1 MMHATPKGGQKAG
14 SHRSWEAVVALM
26 RQDVRELGMEPG
38 NAARFLQRFTSTTDA
53 LTSQLRRGWGL
64 NAHEMQ
70 AVSTLWEF
78 GRMTMTD
85 LGRRIPLSRAAVTTL
100 TDRLERLGYVKR
112 VPDPTDRR
120 RILLEVTERV
130 EQEFERIH
138 GRWNLRVEEYVRSID
153 PAAWQAVVTVLADL
167 RDIAR
172 EEADELRS
180 MSREELDQL
189 GGGGATTSGS
199 SSPTEAP
206 PSWW

>member
-1 MMHATPKGGQKAG
+1 MTAAPEKKQW
-14 SHRSWEAVVALM
+14 SDVVALM
-26 RQDVRELGMEPG
+26 RRDVRELGREP
-38 NAARFLQRFTSTTDA
+38 AHAPRFLQRCTSTTEA
-53 LTSQLRRGWGL
+53 LTAQLRRGWGL

-78 GRMTMTD
+78 GRMTMTE

-130 EQEFERIH
+130 EQEFARINGH
-138 GRWNLRVEEYVRSID
+138 WNHRIEEYVSALE
-153 PAAWQAVVTVLADL
+153 PATWNSVVDVLADI

-172 EEADELRS
+172 EEASELRE
-180 MSREELDQL
+180 MSREELEKI
-189 GGGGATTSGS
+189 GGGARQPGKRRDQET
-199 SSPTEAP
+199 P

>member
-1 MMHATPKGGQKAG
+1 MTAAVDKKN
-14 SHRSWEAVVALM
+14 WNDVVALM
-26 RQDVRELGMEPG
+26 RRDVRELGREEG
-38 NAARFLQRFTSTTDA
+38 QAARFLQRYTSSIDA
-53 LTSQLRRGWGL
+53 LTSQLRRGWSL
-64 NAHEMQ
+64 NAHEMH

-130 EQEFERIH
+130 EQEFTRVNGHWNERV
-138 GRWNLRVEEYVRSID
+138 NEYVRGLA
-153 PAAWQAVVTVLADL
+153 PEAWNQVVEVLADL

-172 EEADELRS
+172 AEADELRA
-180 MSREELDQL
+180 MSRDEVEKL
-189 GGGGATTSGS
+189 GGGGTRRTPRRRDDDTP
-199 SSPTEAP
+199 PT
-206 PSWW
+206 WW

>member
-1 MMHATPKGGQKAG
+1 MTAAQDKRT
-14 SHRSWEAVVALM
+14 WNEIVALM
-26 RQDVRELGMEPG
+26 RLDVRELGREPG
-38 NAARFLQRFTSTTDA
+38 QAARFLQRFTSTADS
-53 LTSQLRRGWGL
+53 LSSQLRRAWGL

-70 AVSTLWEF
+70 AVGTLWEF

-130 EQEFERIH
+130 EQEFTRIH
-138 GRWNLRVEEYVRSID
+138 GHWNERVEEYVKGLDAEVWGR
-153 PAAWQAVVTVLADL
+153 VVDVLADL
-167 RDIAR
+167 REIAR
-172 EEADELRS
+172 DEADELRA
-180 MSREELDQL
+180 MSSDELEKL
-189 GGGGATTSGS
+189 GGGGSRRS
-199 SSPTEAP
+199 SKRRDADMP

>member
-1 MMHATPKGGQKAG
+1 MTAAQA
-14 SHRSWEAVVALM
+14 RRNWNEVVALM
-26 RQDVRELGMEPG
+26 RQDARELGRTEGQGP
-38 NAARFLQRFTSTTDA
+38 RFLQRFTSTVDA

-70 AVSTLWEF
+70 AVSLLWEF

-100 TDRLERLGYVKR
+100 TDRLERLGFVKR
-112 VPDPTDRR
+112 VPDPADRR

-130 EQEFERIH
+130 EQEFARVHGHWNER
-138 GRWNLRVEEYVRSID
+138 VDQYVRGLD
-153 PAAWQAVVTVLADL
+153 AETWAAVVDVLADI

-172 EEADELRS
+172 EEADELRA
-180 MSREELDQL
+180 MSRDEIDKL
-189 GGGGATTSGS
+189 GGGGASRTKRNRDSDM
-199 SSPTEAP
+199 P

>member
-1 MMHATPKGGQKAG
+1 MTTAQDK
-14 SHRSWEAVVALM
+14 RSWNEVVALM
-26 RQDVRELGMEPG
+26 RRDVRDLGREAG
-38 NAARFLQRFTSTTDA
+38 QGARFLQRFTSTMDA
-53 LTSQLRRGWGL
+53 LSSQLRRAWGL

-100 TDRLERLGYVKR
+100 TDRLERLGYVRR

-130 EQEFERIH
+130 EREFARIH
-138 GRWNLRVEEYVRSID
+138 GRWNDRVEGYVRGLD
-153 PAAWQAVVTVLADL
+153 PDTWSTVVDVLADL
-167 RDIAR
+167 RELAR

-180 MSREELDQL
+180 MSSEELQEL
-189 GGGGATTSGS
+189 GGGGSTPSAKRADAEIT
-199 SSPTEAP
+199 PT
-206 PSWW
+206 WW

>member
-1 MMHATPKGGQKAG
+1 MTAAQDRRNWGD
-14 SHRSWEAVVALM
+14 VVALM
-26 RQDVRELGMEPG
+26 RLDVRELGREPG
-38 NAARFLQRFTSTTDA
+38 NAARFLQRYTSTVDA

-70 AVSTLWEF
+70 AISMLWEF

-112 VPDPTDRR
+112 VPDPSDRR

-130 EQEFERIH
+130 EEEFARIQGH
-138 GRWNLRVEEYVRSID
+138 WNQRVEEYVRGLD
-153 PAAWQAVVTVLADL
+153 PDAWAAVVDVLSDL

-172 EEADELRS
+172 DEAEELRS
-180 MSREELDQL
+180 MSREELEKL
-189 GGGGATTSGS
+189 GGGGARR
-199 SSPTEAP
+199 AQRRRDQDMP

>member
-1 MMHATPKGGQKAG
+1 MTAAQDKRNWTD
-14 SHRSWEAVVALM
+14 VVAMM
-26 RQDVRELGMEPG
+26 RQDVRELGRQEG
-38 NAARFLQRFTSTTDA
+38 QAARFLQRYNSTIDS

-70 AVSTLWEF
+70 AVSMLWEF

-130 EQEFERIH
+130 EQEFARVH
-138 GRWNLRVEEYVRSID
+138 GHWNDRVDDYVRGLD
-153 PAAWQAVVTVLADL
+153 EATWAAVVDVLADL

-180 MSREELDQL
+180 LSRDEIEKL
-189 GGGGATTSGS
+189 GGGGARR
-199 SSPTEAP
+199 AQRRRDADMP

>member
-1 MMHATPKGGQKAG
+1 MTAAQDKQNWTDI
-14 SHRSWEAVVALM
+14 VALM
-26 RQDVRELGMEPG
+26 RQDVRELGRQEG
-38 NAARFLQRFTSTTDA
+38 QGARFLQRYTSTVDA

-70 AVSTLWEF
+70 AVSMLWEF

-112 VPDPTDRR
+112 VPDPDDRR

-130 EQEFERIH
+130 EQEFVRVH
-138 GRWNLRVEEYVRSID
+138 GHWNQRVEEYVSGLD
-153 PAAWQAVVTVLADL
+153 EKVWANVVDVLADI

-172 EEADELRS
+172 EEAEELRAL
-180 MSREELDQL
+180 SREEIEKL
-189 GGGGATTSGS
+189 GGGGSRKS
-199 SSPTEAP
+199 QRRRDSEMP

>member
-1 MMHATPKGGQKAG
+1 MTPAREKQQW
-14 SHRSWEAVVALM
+14 SDVVALM
-26 RQDVRELGMEPG
+26 RRDVRELGRD
-38 NAARFLQRFTSTTDA
+38 AAHAPRFLQRCTSTTEA
-53 LTSQLRRGWGL
+53 LTAQLRRGWGI

-70 AVSTLWEF
+70 AVSILWEF
-78 GRMTMTD
+78 GRMTMTE

-130 EQEFERIH
+130 EQESARINGH
-138 GRWNLRVEEYVRSID
+138 WNHRVEEYVRSLD
-153 PAAWQAVVTVLADL
+153 PASWNTVVDVLADL
-167 RDIAR
+167 RGLAR
-172 EEADELRS
+172 EEAAELRE

-189 GGGGATTSGS
+189 GGGARKAGARRDQET
-199 SSPTEAP
+199 P

>member
-1 MMHATPKGGQKAG
+1 MTAAQDRH
-14 SHRSWEAVVALM
+14 SWNEVVALM
-26 RQDVRELGMEPG
+26 RRDVRELGREPG
-38 NAARFLQRFTSTTDA
+38 QAARFMQRYTSTVDA

-70 AVSTLWEF
+70 AVSMLWEF

-112 VPDPTDRR
+112 VPDPSDRR

-130 EQEFERIH
+130 ELEFSRVN
-138 GRWNLRVEEYVRSID
+138 GGWNDSIDEYVRGLD
-153 PAAWQAVVTVLADL
+153 PQVWGQVVDVLADL
-167 RDIAR
+167 RDLAR
-172 EEADELRS
+172 EEAEELRAL
-180 MSREELDQL
+180 SREEIEKL
-189 GGGGATTSGS
+189 GGGGARRSQRRRDQDM
-199 SSPTEAP
+199 P

>member
-1 MMHATPKGGQKAG
+1 MTTANDK
-14 SHRSWEAVVALM
+14 RSWTEVVALM
-26 RQDVRELGMEPG
+26 RLDVRELGREPG
-38 NAARFLQRFTSTTDA
+38 NAARFLQRFTSTTDS

-70 AVSTLWEF
+70 AISTLWEF

-100 TDRLERLGYVKR
+100 TDRLERLQFVKR

-130 EQEFERIH
+130 ETEFARIH
-138 GRWNLRVEEYVRSID
+138 GHWNERVEEYVQTLD
-153 PAAWQAVVTVLADL
+153 PKTWGAVVDVLADL
-167 RDIAR
+167 RDLAR
-172 EEADELRS
+172 VEADELRS
-180 MSREELDQL
+180 MSADEVEKL
-189 GGGGATTSGS
+189 GGGGTKRAARRRDS
-199 SSPTEAP
+199 EMP

>member
-1 MMHATPKGGQKAG
+1 MTAAHEKKQW
-14 SHRSWEAVVALM
+14 SDVVALM
-26 RQDVRELGMEPG
+26 RRDVRELGRDVEHAP
-38 NAARFLQRFTSTTDA
+38 RFLQRCTSTTEA
-53 LTSQLRRGWGL
+53 LTAQLRRGWGI

-78 GRMTMTD
+78 GRMTMTE

-100 TDRLERLGYVKR
+100 TDRLERLGYVNR

-130 EQEFERIH
+130 EQEFARINGH
-138 GRWNLRVEEYVRSID
+138 WNHRVEEYVRSLD
-153 PAAWQAVVTVLADL
+153 PATWNAVVDVLADL
-167 RDIAR
+167 RGFAR
-172 EEADELRS
+172 EEAAELRE

-189 GGGGATTSGS
+189 GGGARQSGARRDRET
-199 SSPTEAP
+199 P

>member
-1 MMHATPKGGQKAG
+1 MTAAQDRQG
-14 SHRSWEAVVALM
+14 WNDVVARM
-26 RQDVRELGMEPG
+26 RLDVRELGREEG
-38 NAARFLQRFTSTTDA
+38 QSARFLQRFTSTVDA
-53 LTSQLRRGWGL
+53 LGSQLRRGWGL

-70 AVSTLWEF
+70 AISMLWEF

-100 TDRLERLGYVKR
+100 TDRLERLGFVKR

-130 EQEFERIH
+130 EEEFQRIH
-138 GRWNLRVEEYVRSID
+138 GQWNARVEEYVQELD
-153 PAAWQAVVTVLADL
+153 PAAWATVVDVLADL

-172 EEADELRS
+172 EEAEELRS
-180 MSREELDQL
+180 LSREEIAKL
-189 GGGGATTSGS
+189 GGGGGRRTQRRRDQ
-199 SSPTEAP
+199 EMP

>member
-1 MMHATPKGGQKAG
+1 MTAADEKQQW
-14 SHRSWEAVVALM
+14 SDVVALM
-26 RQDVRELGMEPG
+26 RRDVRELGRDASHAP
-38 NAARFLQRFTSTTDA
+38 RFLQRCSATTEA
-53 LTSQLRRGWGL
+53 LTAQLRRGWGI

-70 AVSTLWEF
+70 AISTLWEF
-78 GRMTMTD
+78 GRMTMTE

-130 EQEFERIH
+130 EQEFARVNGH
-138 GRWNLRVEEYVRSID
+138 WNLRIEQYVRTLD
-153 PAAWQAVVTVLADL
+153 QGTWNAVVDVLADI
-167 RDIAR
+167 RDLAR
-172 EEADELRS
+172 EEASELRE

-189 GGGGATTSGS
+189 GGGARRPASRRDQD
-199 SSPTEAP
+199 AA

>member
-1 MMHATPKGGQKAG
+1 MNAAQDRH
-14 SHRSWEAVVALM
+14 SWNDIVALM
-26 RQDVRELGMEPG
+26 RREVRELGREPEHS
-38 NAARFLQRFTSTTDA
+38 ARFLQRFTSTVDA

-70 AVSTLWEF
+70 AVSMLWEF

-100 TDRLERLGYVKR
+100 TDRLERLGFVKR

-130 EQEFERIH
+130 ETEFARIH
-138 GRWNLRVEEYVRSID
+138 GNWNDQVEQYVRGLD
-153 PAAWQAVVTVLADL
+153 EGVWAQVVDVLADL

-180 MSREELDQL
+180 LSREEIEKL
-189 GGGGATTSGS
+189 GGGGARRSRS
-199 SSPTEAP
+199 RRDQDMP

>member
-1 MMHATPKGGQKAG
+1 MTAAQGKQNWT
-14 SHRSWEAVVALM
+14 EVVGLM
-26 RQDVRELGMEPG
+26 RQDVRELGRMDG
-38 NAARFLQRFTSTTDA
+38 QGARFLQRFTSTVDA

-70 AVSTLWEF
+70 AVSMLWEF

-100 TDRLERLGYVKR
+100 TDRLERLGFVKR
-112 VPDPTDRR
+112 VPDPADRR

-130 EQEFERIH
+130 EQEFVRVH
-138 GRWNLRVEEYVRSID
+138 GHWNQRVEEYVAGLD
-153 PAAWQAVVTVLADL
+153 DAVWANVVDVLADI

-172 EEADELRS
+172 EEAEELRALR
-180 MSREELDQL
+180 REEIEKL
-189 GGGGATTSGS
+189 GGGGSRKS
-199 SSPTEAP
+199 SRRRDSDMP